1 MAKGA
6 VRVLNTWLMRRLA
19 TVFFAL
25 VIALGQP
32 PTAAGQSRE
41 LQRRLQAAKTVD
53 CAFSQVATVEW
64 DSGAPQAKAAPAERE
79 AHFHDID
86 IDGGTAESGSDYG
99 DSFISVRYSS
109 GYLHFM
115 QISDVG
121 PLWITTV
128 LAMESE
134 NGRMKAVHTRLEYAA
149 TTLPGFATRPEMYF
163 GDCEVM

>member
-1 MAKGA
+1 MKTLLTTTFTIAA
-6 VRVLNTWLMRRLA
+6 VLSL
-19 TVFFAL
+19 AL
-25 VIALGQP
+25 VEP
-32 PTAAGQSRE
+32 PPAAAQSRE
-41 LQRRLQAAKTVD
+41 LQRRLQAATRID
-53 CAFSQVATVEW
+53 CKFSQVATVDW
-64 DSGAPQAKAAPAERE
+64 DSGAPEAKAAPAERE
-79 AHFHDID
+79 ATFHEID

-99 DSFISVRYSS
+99 DSFISVRYSQ

-115 QISDVG
+115 QTSDVG